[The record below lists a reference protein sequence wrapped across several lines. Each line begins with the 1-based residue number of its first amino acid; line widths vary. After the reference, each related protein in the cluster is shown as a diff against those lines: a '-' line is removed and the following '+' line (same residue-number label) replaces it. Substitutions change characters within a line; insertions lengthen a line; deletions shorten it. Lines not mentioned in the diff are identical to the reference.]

1 MPLVQD
7 LDLGI
12 KFGSILNQCV
22 GESYASDDGMGI

>member
-1 MPLVQD
+1 MPSVQD

-22 GESYASDDGMGI
+22 GESYASDGMGI